1 MEKSKAF
8 VSTGIGA
15 AIIGE
20 GVEVLPLEAK
30 YQQRLPQS
38 VVGQKLNSQQAKPQ
52 ATVSKQTP
60 TSSQQVKK
68 PTGSNQQTQP
78 GKPQGNTQQ

>member
-1 MEKSKAF
+1 MSYSEKGPAMEKSKAF

-30 YQQRLPQS
+30 Y
-38 VVGQKLNSQQAKPQ
+38 
-52 ATVSKQTP
+52 
-60 TSSQQVKK
+60 
-68 PTGSNQQTQP
+68 
-78 GKPQGNTQQ
+78 